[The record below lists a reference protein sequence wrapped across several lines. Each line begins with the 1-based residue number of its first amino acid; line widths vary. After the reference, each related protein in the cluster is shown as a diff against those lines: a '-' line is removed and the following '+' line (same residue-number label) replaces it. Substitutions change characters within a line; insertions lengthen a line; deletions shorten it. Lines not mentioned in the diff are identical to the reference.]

1 MINELSNDQKI
12 EIVKARIAFWEKM
25 LKISDDAY
33 SSASLE
39 GDSFK
44 TYINN
49 EDKVII
55 QEILNF
61 LNNTLNTLSS

>member
-25 LKISDDAY
+25 LNISDDSY

-39 GDSFK
+39 GHSFK
-44 TYINN
+44 MYTNN
-49 EDKVII
+49 EDKITR
-55 QEILNF
+55 QEILSF